1 MSFKK
6 VDYNK
11 TIIYKIVC
19 KDLSVTEIYIGSTIN
34 FRQRKSH
41 HKSSCN
47 NSSSNTYNYILY
59 EFIREHGGWDNFEMI
74 EIEKYPC
81 NDGNEAR
88 ARERYYIEL
97 LNAKLNKVQR
107 PFVTVE
113 EQKVK
118 AKERKQ
124 KEQYK
129 ENQKIYRNT
138 LSEERK
144 AEIQLRDKERKQS
157 EYYKNYMKE
166 YRKQYTVEHRDKI
179 NGKKREK
186 IICSC
191 GVTISKASKSKHLI
205 SQKHIEYMN
214 KSS

>member
-1 MSFKK
+1 MTLKK
-6 VDYNK
+6 IDYSK
-11 TIIYKIVC
+11 LVVYKIVC
-19 KDLSVTEIYIGSTIN
+19 KDLSITDLYVGSTTN
-34 FRQRKSH
+34 FDQRKKQ
-41 HKSSCN
+41 HKNRCYN
-47 NSSSNTYNYILY
+47 QNSEKYHYLLY
-59 EFIREHGGWDNFEMI
+59 QTIRKYGGFENWEMI
-74 EIEKYPC
+74 IVERCPC
-81 NDGNEAR
+81 DNSYDAR
-88 ARERYYIEL
+88 KFERFYFEQL
-97 LNAKLNKVQR
+97 KANLNMLKPLRTDEERKQMNK
-107 PFVTVE
+107 E
-113 EQKVK
+113 Y
-118 AKERKQ
+118 KQ

-166 YRKQYTVEHRDKI
+166 YRKQYTEEHRDKI